1 MSKAIVVVSF
11 GTANLDAIKK
21 LDLIENQIRETVG
34 NKYKVIRAFTSKVLV
49 NILKAKEGISIPRL
63 EEVLFNLNNDGYT
76 EVIVQPLHVMDG
88 GEYAS
93 IEKTVNEYYY
103 SFHKIKIG
111 KSILGY
117 MGEELKDACK
127 RLVEA
132 IENEVPKDKNI
143 VFVGHGSKT
152 ITSEA
157 YYILEETFKNKG
169 YTNVYIGTLEGERT
183 KDVILNKLIRDDIK
197 EVMLMSLLILPGNHA
212 KKDIAGEERSWYS
225 TLKNAGINVELS
237 LKPLIEYDG
246 IREIYINNIKKL
258 M

>member
-11 GTANLDAIKK
+11 GTANLEAIKK

-49 NILKAKEGISIPRL
+49 NILKATEGISIPRL

-117 MGEELKDACK
+117 MGEELKEACK
-127 RLVEA
+127 SLVNA
-132 IENEVPKDKNI
+132 IMEQIPQNKNI

-152 ITSEA
+152 ITSEV
-157 YYILEETFKNKG
+157 YYILEEAFKNEG
-169 YTNVYIGTLEGERT
+169 YNNVYIGTLEGERT
-183 KDVILNKLIRDDIK
+183 KESVLNRLRKDNIDDVI
-197 EVMLMSLLILPGNHA
+197 LMSLLILPGNHA

-225 TLKNAGINVELS
+225 TLRDSGINVELS
-237 LKPLIEYDG
+237 LKPLIEYAG
-246 IREIYINNIKKL
+246 VREIYINNIKKL
-258 M
+258 L